1 MATRWTSMRTR
12 ERVIKVHFHESRGRD
27 GFILILARANAKSR
41 SPLSLLMNPS
51 ISCRMPRERKRER
64 GEELNLGL
72 AFHARR
78 AVSASSASNA
88 FHASLPGHLSRAR
101 DGNYPAKLIFN
112 AHPESLNSCFEDLN
126 RVKEIIWLFGIMDI
140 LFPSWVSDTIKNI
153 LDGR

>member
-1 MATRWTSMRTR
+1 MPNASR
-12 ERVIKVHFHESRGRD
+12 EKE
-27 GFILILARANAKSR
+27 
-41 SPLSLLMNPS
+41 
-51 ISCRMPRERKRER
+51 RER

-126 RVKEIIWLFGIMDI
+126 RVKEII
-140 LFPSWVSDTIKNI
+140 
-153 LDGR
+153 

>member
-1 MATRWTSMRTR
+1 MATRWTTSKRTR
-12 ERVIKVHFHESRGRD
+12 ERVIKVRFHESRD
-27 GFILILARANAKSR
+27 GFVLILTRANAKSR

-51 ISCRMPRERKRER
+51 ISWRMPRERKRER

-112 AHPESLNSCFEDLN
+112 AHPESLNLVWIPVS
-126 RVKEIIWLFGIMDI
+126 RIWTE
-140 LFPSWVSDTIKNI
+140 WTK
-153 LDGR
+153 